1 MCNKTKSDKT
11 NKKNKKD
18 KRQIKNTFVV
28 KSVVYNFLVVTD
40 FW

>member
-1 MCNKTKSDKT
+1 MCNKTKCDKT

-18 KRQIKNTFVV
+18 KRQIKNTSVV
-28 KSVVYNFLVVTD
+28 KSIVYSFLVVTD